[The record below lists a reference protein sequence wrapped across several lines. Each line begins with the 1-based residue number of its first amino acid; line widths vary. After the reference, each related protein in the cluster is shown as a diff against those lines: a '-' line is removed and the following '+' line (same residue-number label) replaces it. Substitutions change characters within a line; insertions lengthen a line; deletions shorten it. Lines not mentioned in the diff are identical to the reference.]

1 MNMNLNKTVSK
12 IVNDDINKK
21 LLELLGKNSE
31 IYLVGGYIRD
41 CLLGRECWDKDFVII
56 GESANDYAQKIAD
69 FFKGYLVLL
78 DKEFDIARVVLPD
91 KKHTFDF
98 AGCIGKDIFE
108 DLQRRDFTINAL
120 AFDLKKQGGII
131 DIFDGTGDLT
141 RKIIKSPNVENLTD
155 DPLRMLRAFRHS
167 SGLGFQIE
175 EKTLDFISKNKHLIQ
190 NMPCERIN
198 TELTKLFEGNFA
210 SSTLNLMKTLFFLD
224 EIIPEIEP
232 ERNIPKNLH
241 HHLTLIDHSI
251 ETIRQIELKIKE
263 LPPWVG
269 EHFNREFSPNIKVI
283 SLLKFAALLHD
294 IGKPLTWSIDEEG
307 RHRFIKHEEVGS
319 ELAPPILKRL
329 KYGKHAIKYV
339 TALIKN
345 HLYPSQL
352 LKCSQSECKEKIC
365 GDFSYISEKSILKM
379 FRKLGDMT
387 PDVII
392 LAMADR
398 LSARGPEITQEV
410 VDKNLSGL
418 MFLLEKYKEI
428 KDKDISIPKLLSGI
442 EIMKI
447 LKIHPGPEL
456 GKIIAALKV
465 QQLAGEIN
473 TKEEAENFVRDFYA
487 ENL

>member
-1 MNMNLNKTVSK
+1 MNMNLNKTLSK
-12 IVNDDINKK
+12 IVDDDINKK
-21 LLELLGKNSE
+21 LLELLDRNSE

-41 CLLGRECWDKDFVII
+41 CLLGKECLDKDFVIV
-56 GESANDYAQKIAD
+56 GASATDFAQKVAD

-78 DKEFDIARVVLPD
+78 DKKFDIARVVLPD
-91 KKHTFDF
+91 KKHTLDF

-108 DLQRRDFTINAL
+108 DLKRRDFTINAL
-120 AFDLKKQGGII
+120 AVDLRKPDKLI
-131 DIFDGTGDLT
+131 DIFDGMSDLN
-141 RKIIKSPNVENLTD
+141 RKIIKCNSSENLIE

-167 SGLGFQIE
+167 SGLGFEIE
-175 EKTLDFISKNKHLIQ
+175 ETTLDFIIKNKNLIK

-198 TELTKLFEGNFA
+198 TELTKLFEGDFA
-210 SSTLNLMKTLFFLD
+210 SSTLDLMKNLFFLD
-224 EIIPEIEP
+224 EIIPEIEE

-241 HHLTLIDHSI
+241 HHLTLIEHSI
-251 ETIRQIELKIKE
+251 ETIKQIEMKINE
-263 LPPWVG
+263 LPQWVR
-269 EHFNREFSPNIKVI
+269 EHFYRDFAPNLKVI

-294 IGKPLTWSIDEEG
+294 IGKPSTWSIDEEG

-329 KYGKHAIKYV
+329 KYGKHSIKYI

-352 LKCSQSECKEKIC
+352 LKCSQSECKDKTC
-365 GDFSYISEKSILKM
+365 GDYSYISEKSLLKM
-379 FRKLGDMT
+379 FRKLDNLT

-398 LSARGPEITQEV
+398 LSARGPEITQEIV
-410 VDKNLSGL
+410 NNNISGL

-428 KDKDISIPKLLSGI
+428 KDKDITIPKLLSGT

-447 LKIHPGPEL
+447 LKISPSPEL
-456 GKIIAALKV
+456 GKIIAALKA
-465 QQLAGEIN
+465 QQLAGEVN
-473 TKEEAENFVRDFYA
+473 TKEEAGLFVKKFYE